1 MPYFPYERQE
11 KGTVFHRDFICREN
25 GNLAWKKVRQQGRRI
40 PAVEKIPHKKGIPIH
55 PDQTVPRAIPA
66 DSQENLRGYL
76 PLEKCADPFPVAVA
90 LPPPRGGR
98 LWKGS
103 RLLLGAKKSRLGS
116 SRRIVPN
123 HLLII
128 AAV

>member
-1 MPYFPYERQE
+1 M
-11 KGTVFHRDFICREN
+11 
-25 GNLAWKKVRQQGRRI
+25 
-40 PAVEKIPHKKGIPIH
+40 EKIPHKKGIPIH

-103 RLLLGAKKSRLGS
+103 RLLLGTKKSRLGS

-128 AAV
+128 TAV